1 MQKLALIRA
10 AVILR
15 LAGPTLAITLLLAAA
30 TAATA
35 QNTPRIYIM
44 MKDGKLS
51 EMVNGKKEAVTQ
63 DITLTNGTTIH
74 PDGKINDRDG
84 NWKQLQEGEY
94 MTMDGKVRKLKD
106 MGGAGKPTGKQ

>member
-1 MQKLALIRA
+1 MQKLALTLA
-10 AVILR
+10 LTAGIL
-15 LAGPTLAITLLLAAA
+15 LAGPKETS
-30 TAATA
+30 A
-35 QNTPRIYIM
+35 QNTPRIYIQ

-51 EMVNGKKEAVTQ
+51 EMMNGKLTPVKQ
-63 DITLTNGTTIH
+63 DITLQNGTTVH

-106 MGGAGKPTGKQ
+106 MGGSGKPGGH